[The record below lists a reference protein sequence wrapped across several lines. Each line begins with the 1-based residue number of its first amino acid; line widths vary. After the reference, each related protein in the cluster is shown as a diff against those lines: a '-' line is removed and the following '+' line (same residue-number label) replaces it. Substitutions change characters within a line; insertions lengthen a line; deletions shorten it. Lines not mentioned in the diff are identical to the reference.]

1 MTVFFGSDNL
11 IEIATTCIA
20 EKRRVQAGMDKRALK
35 DITFKTYKNM
45 KRFRTWVFLL
55 SLPLL
60 LATGCSQGL
69 LSERDEKPQT
79 TEVSF
84 NIGISTRNDAAGAS
98 DDIRPELHQHVEHV
112 SLYLFKGEA
121 FMAAESVDWQQ
132 ETGKTVEQNYTL
144 QNKLEIG
151 ETYTLFA
158 VGMNEKDIYQIS
170 TDESLTPS
178 TIYAKLVDGK
188 TAEERRKAEIFAG
201 SIEYTPTES
210 HETMSIN
217 LYRRMAG
224 IEATFTSIPENATI
238 QVVAHQKQNSA
249 IALQKKE
256 TDDYGTD
263 PFEEEGASVLL
274 TITPDT
280 DGKGEA
286 YGYVLPICPP
296 KSGSTLSVVLLGQ
309 NGSEEG
315 KFPVV
320 LCDPADG
327 MDSKRFPLNANR
339 LYRLKGDLAP
349 GFRFYVTIED
359 LEEGGD
365 YYYEYD

>member
-20 EKRRVQAGMDKRALK
+20 EKRRVRAGMDKRALK

-60 LATGCSQGL
+60 LTIGCSQGL
-69 LSERDEKPQT
+69 LSERDEKLQT
-79 TEVSF
+79 TEVSLT
-84 NIGISTRNDAAGAS
+84 IGISTRNDAAGVS
-98 DDIRPELHQHVEHV
+98 DNIRPELHQHVKFV
-112 SLYLFKGEA
+112 SLYLFKGET
-121 FMAAESVDWQQ
+121 FMATENVDWQQ
-132 ETGKTVEQNYTL
+132 EIGKTVEQNYTL

-158 VGMNEKDIYQIS
+158 VGMSEKDIYQIS
-170 TDESLTPS
+170 TYESVTPS
-178 TIYAKLVDGK
+178 TIFAKLADGK

-201 SIEYTPTES
+201 SIEYTATES
-210 HETMSIN
+210 HKPMSIDM
-217 LYRRMAG
+217 YRRMAG
-224 IEATFTSIPENATI
+224 IEATFTSIPENTTI

-249 IALQKKE
+249 ITLQKKE

-263 PFEEEGASVLL
+263 SLGEEDASVLL
-274 TITPDT
+274 TITPDMN
-280 DGKGEA
+280 GEGEA

-296 KSGSTLSVVLLGQ
+296 KSGSTLSVVLRGQ
-309 NGSEEG
+309 DGSEEG

-320 LCDPADG
+320 LCDLENG
-327 MDSKRFPLNANR
+327 MDRKRFPLKANR
-339 LYRLKGDLAP
+339 LYRLKGDLAT

-359 LEEGGD
+359 LEKGGD